1 MVMDT
6 KNRYYRIDEAGISLL
21 KFLIESY
28 EGAAVVRTIDTVDP
42 AIEIM
47 IAPGFEAE
55 VEAVIDEL
63 RDEFRITDIERP
75 DGLEPL

>member
-1 MVMDT
+1 MDT
-6 KNRYYRIDEAGISLL
+6 KNRYYRIHEAGIGLL

-28 EGAAVVRTIDTVDP
+28 EGVAVIRTISTVDSV
-42 AIEIM
+42 IEIM

-63 RDEFRITDIERP
+63 RDEFQITDIERP
-75 DGLEPL
+75 EGLEPL

>member
-1 MVMDT
+1 MDT
-6 KNRYYRIDEAGISLL
+6 TNRYYRIDEAGIGLL

-28 EGAAVVRTIDTVDP
+28 EGAAVMRTISTSDS

-47 IAPGFEAE
+47 IAPDFEDL

-63 RDEFRITDIERP
+63 RDEFRITNIERP

>member
-1 MVMDT
+1 MDT
-6 KNRYYRIDEAGISLL
+6 KNRYYRIDEAGIGLL

-28 EGAAVVRTIDTVDP
+28 EGVAVIRTISTVDSV
-42 AIEIM
+42 IEIM

-63 RDEFRITDIERP
+63 RDEFQITDIERP
-75 DGLEPL
+75 EGLEPL

>member
-1 MVMDT
+1 MDT
-6 KNRYYRIDEAGISLL
+6 KNRYYRIDGAGIGLL

-28 EGAAVVRTIDTVDP
+28 EGAAVMRTISTGDSV
-42 AIEIM
+42 IEIM

-63 RDEFRITDIERP
+63 RDEFRIKDVERP
-75 DGLEPL
+75 EGLEPL

>member
-1 MVMDT
+1 VDT
-6 KNRYYRIDEAGISLL
+6 KNRYYRIDEAGIGLL

-28 EGAAVVRTIDTVDP
+28 EGVAVIRTISTVDSV
-42 AIEIM
+42 IEIM

-63 RDEFRITDIERP
+63 RDEFQITDIERP
-75 DGLEPL
+75 EGLEPL

>member
-1 MVMDT
+1 MDT
-6 KNRYYRIDEAGISLL
+6 KNRYYKIDEAGIGLL

-28 EGAAVVRTIDTVDP
+28 EGAAVIRTICTVDSL
-42 AIEIM
+42 IEIM

-63 RDEFRITDIERP
+63 RDEFRITNIEKP
-75 DGLEPL
+75 EGLEPL